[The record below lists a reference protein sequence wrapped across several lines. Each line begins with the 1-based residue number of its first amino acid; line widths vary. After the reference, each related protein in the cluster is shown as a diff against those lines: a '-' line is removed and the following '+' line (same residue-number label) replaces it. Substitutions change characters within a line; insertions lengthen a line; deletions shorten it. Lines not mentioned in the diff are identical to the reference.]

1 MNLLKIKNLE
11 IKIKNKTI
19 INNLNLN
26 IKKGEIH
33 ILKGC
38 NGSGKSTLCLTI
50 AGYKHVIINKGNI
63 IYNNKIINNLSIEKR
78 AHMGLF
84 ISFQEN
90 IEIPGLNNQLFLY
103 QSLNSIRIAKKKKKI
118 SFIQFKK
125 LLFKKIKILNFPK
138 ELLKK
143 DLNVKFSGGE
153 KKKNEILQI
162 LLLNP
167 KLIIL
172 DEIDSSLDKKTFKIL
187 IYIIKKLTKKKKSFL
202 IITHNIKF
210 IKNIN
215 PKYIHT
221 IKNGKI
227 NTIKI

>member
-1 MNLLKIKNLE
+1 MNLLEIKNLE

-50 AGYKHVIINKGNI
+50 AGYKHIIINKGNI
-63 IYNNKIINNLSIEKR
+63 IYNNKIINNLSIEQR
-78 AHMGLF
+78 AQMGLF

-125 LLFKKIKILNFPK
+125 LLFKTIKILNFPK

-153 KKKNEILQI
+153 KKKNEILQM

-172 DEIDSSLDKKTFKIL
+172 DEIDSSLDKNTFKIL

-202 IITHNIKF
+202 IITHNRKL

-215 PKYIHT
+215 PKYIHK